1 MITVQI
7 ETAKFNAALAQYAKA
22 SKKSAGE
29 VVRRACVFV
38 AKAFMVSTQP
48 RSNAN
53 ESDGNFRKKK
63 GEVIYNGKAD
73 QALGK
78 TAVMRDIGKVFSP
91 HQQAFNEIKETS
103 RDAAKGYA
111 KAVANGDFDEAERIL
126 KSTGKRNRNAE
137 VGDLDPK
144 MHKESKRGGRVKR
157 QRIARFIDRKEL
169 AEYSKEIANRVGFA
183 KSAWFHLGLKFG
195 KMTNVP
201 AWIKRHAAPG
211 MAIDSTNSKNPGGS
225 MTSLVRY
232 ASQILPESKQSESM
246 KYARQRMTSMM
257 EAELKHNANK
267 ARLNRK

>member
-38 AKAFMVSTQP
+38 AKAFMVSSKFRDETV
-48 RSNAN
+48 S
-53 ESDGNFRKKK
+53 SDGNFRKKK
-63 GEVIYNGKAD
+63 GEIIYNGKAD
-73 QALGK
+73 LKLGK
-78 TAVMRDIGKVFSP
+78 ESIMRDIGAVFGT
-91 HQQAFNEIKETS
+91 HQQAFNLIKEQS
-103 RDAAKGYA
+103 SDAAKGYA
-111 KAVANGDFDEAERIL
+111 KAVGSGDHKEAERIL
-126 KSTGKRNRNAE
+126 QS
-137 VGDLDPK
+137 VGVANKATDVGSVDPK
-144 MHKESKRGGRVKR
+144 MHRSNRKKGKSGTTHVM
-157 QRIARFIDRKEL
+157 RFVDKKEL
-169 AEYSKEIANRVGFA
+169 ADYTKKVFDRIGFA
-183 KSAWFHLGLKFG
+183 KAAWFHAGLKFG

-201 AWIKRHAAPG
+201 AWVKKHAAPS
-211 MAIDSTNSKNPGGS
+211 MVIDSTNSSNPGAS

-232 ASQILPESKQSESM
+232 ASQTLSQSMQADSM